1 VARTYRVSGM
11 GRLGSP
17 FGRKAAVGFGSRA
30 NLQAIDER
38 LRDIRGLGA
47 TFGDIGQTSA
57 LPTSYSA
64 SGEPLYTVD
73 YSNTPPPPQPAPYVP
88 GQSST
93 PAAPASSSTPGWTP
107 AQEAQVLT
115 AAINTGGVLGKQAI
129 IGSPTVSYNPAT
141 GQYTATGGATLPSGI
156 ALGSTISSLF
166 SNPLVLL
173 AIAGIVA
180 VSVMK

>member
-1 VARTYRVSGM
+1 M
-11 GRLGSP
+11 LGSN
-17 FGRKAAVGFGSRA
+17 AAVGFGNRA
-30 NLQAIDER
+30 NLMAIDER
-38 LRDIRGLGA
+38 LRGIRGLGA
-47 TFGDIGQTSA
+47 TFGDIGQTTPIVSST
-57 LPTSYSA
+57 PTSYSP

-73 YSNTPPPPQPAPYVP
+73 YNDVPPAPVYVP

-93 PAAPASSSTPGWTP
+93 PAASSSSGWTA
-107 AQEAQVLT
+107 AQQAQVLT
-115 AAINTGGVLGKQAI
+115 AAITTGGVLGKQAI